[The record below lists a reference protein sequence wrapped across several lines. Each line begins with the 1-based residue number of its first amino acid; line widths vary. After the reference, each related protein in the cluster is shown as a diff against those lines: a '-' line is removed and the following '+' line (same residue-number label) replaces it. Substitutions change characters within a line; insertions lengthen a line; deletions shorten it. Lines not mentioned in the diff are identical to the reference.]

1 MVLFYKYFI
10 ILIIFCIIDVLMIFL
25 ISIFG
30 IGNRTFIIDVLEYTK
45 MKMEVIMKRKIVGF
59 ISILMVIVLAT
70 LALIRIK
77 EEETGLKKVTVAEVT
92 HSVFYAP
99 QYVAHGLG
107 FFEEEGLEVELVL
120 TSGADNV
127 MAAVLSGDAQIG
139 FSGSEATIYVYN
151 GGEKDYVMTFA
162 GLTQKDG
169 SFLVSREKYDNFKLE
184 DLKGKNVLGGR
195 VGGMPE
201 MTFEWALRKN
211 GIDPK
216 KDLYIDTSVA
226 FPAMEGAFIGGN
238 GDFVTLFEPNATSVE
253 KNGYG
258 YVVAYVGDLGGIV
271 PYTAYNARKSYI
283 ENNPDVIE
291 KFTRA
296 VNKGLQYVDSHSA
309 REIAEVVVKY
319 FPDTSLSD
327 METII
332 NRYKEGEAW
341 KKNITINEEEWNH
354 IQEIIEASGELQDKV
369 DYKVLI
375 YDKYFKDYE

>member
-1 MVLFYKYFI
+1 MKKNLVG
-10 ILIIFCIIDVLMIFL
+10 L
-25 ISIFG
+25 ISIFLV
-30 IGNRTFIIDVLEYTK
+30 VL
-45 MKMEVIMKRKIVGF
+45 F
-59 ISILMVIVLAT
+59 AT
-70 LALIRIK
+70 LAIIRIK
-77 EEETGLKKVTVAEVT
+77 EEENNGLKKITVAEVA

-107 FFEEEGLEVELVL
+107 YFEEEGLDVSIVL

-127 MAAVLSGDAQIG
+127 MAAVLSGDADIG

-169 SFLVSREKYDNFKLE
+169 SFLVSREKYDNFTLN
-184 DLKGKNVLGGR
+184 DLKGKRVIGGR
-195 VGGMPE
+195 VAGMPE
-201 MTFEWALRKN
+201 MTFEWALREN

-216 KDLYIDTSVA
+216 NDLEIDTSVA
-226 FPAMEGAFIGGN
+226 FPAMEGSFIGGN

-258 YVVAYVGDLGGIV
+258 YVVAYVGDLGGLV

-283 ENNPDVIE
+283 ENNPEVI
-291 KFTRA
+291 KNFTKA
-296 VNKGLQYVDSHSA
+296 VNKGLEYVNSHSA
-309 REIAEVVVKY
+309 KEIAEIVVKY

-332 NRYKEGEAW
+332 NRYKTGEAW

-354 IQEIIEASGELQDKV
+354 IQEIIEASGELQNKV
-369 DYKVLI
+369 NYNVLI

>member
-1 MVLFYKYFI
+1 MKKNLVG
-10 ILIIFCIIDVLMIFL
+10 L
-25 ISIFG
+25 ISIFLV
-30 IGNRTFIIDVLEYTK
+30 VL
-45 MKMEVIMKRKIVGF
+45 F
-59 ISILMVIVLAT
+59 AT
-70 LALIRIK
+70 LAIIRIK
-77 EEETGLKKVTVAEVT
+77 EEENNGLKKITVAEVA

-107 FFEEEGLEVELVL
+107 YFEEEGLDVSIVL

-127 MAAVLSGDAQIG
+127 MAAVLSGDADIG

-169 SFLVSREKYDNFKLE
+169 SFLVSREKYNNFTLN
-184 DLKGKNVLGGR
+184 DLKGKRVIGGR
-195 VGGMPE
+195 VAGMPE
-201 MTFEWALRKN
+201 MTFEWALREN

-216 KDLYIDTSVA
+216 NDLEIDTSVA
-226 FPAMEGAFIGGN
+226 FPAMEGSFIGGN

-258 YVVAYVGDLGGIV
+258 YVVAYVGDLGGLV

-283 ENNPDVIE
+283 ENNPEVI
-291 KFTRA
+291 KNFTKA
-296 VNKGLQYVDSHSA
+296 VNKGLEYVNSHSA
-309 REIAEVVVKY
+309 KEIAEIVVKY